1 MNHLWKW
8 NKNSEIGWKLLAFFS
23 RWASSMLSATKKKMT
38 FFFTLF
44 IGNVMK
50 NQMKQQQE
58 KKAKKKTKVWWL
70 GITRP
75 RRSWK
80 CAWHGRL
87 LAAIGCYLY
96 IVWQRWLDAA
106 RDAALSMKIALF
118 SFQRTSLSVSR
129 QSALVKEGWEPGSA
143 LRARPKLRIL
153 MKGSLYEFFF
163 FFLFF

>member
-1 MNHLWKW
+1 MK
-8 NKNSEIGWKLLAFFS
+8 IVGIFFS
-23 RWASSMLSATKKKMT
+23 LGKFNAVSNQKKND
-38 FFFTLF
+38 FFFY
-44 IGNVMK
+44 IVHWK
-50 NQMKQQQE
+50 CYE
-58 KKAKKKTKVWWL
+58 KPNETATRKKSKKKTKVWWL